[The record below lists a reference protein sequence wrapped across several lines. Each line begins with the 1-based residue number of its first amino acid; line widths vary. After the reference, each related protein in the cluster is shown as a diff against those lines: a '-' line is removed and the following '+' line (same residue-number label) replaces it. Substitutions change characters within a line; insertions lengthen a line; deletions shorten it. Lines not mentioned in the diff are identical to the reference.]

1 MFVQVG
7 VELAAR
13 TGRNPQYTYLQIGC
27 SRGQEQNMLSFAKS
41 CVGKPFSNSAMARS
55 LIWPRKTDNSSFF
68 CAELVAAI
76 LKHGGLIDRTSNPGS
91 ATPEGLHEL
100 YKNRAATTA
109 NPYLLRQSECQRN
122 LTTKSVV
129 TQKYYVPPMLR
140 TANRTPHQLQNLQQ
154 QQQQPRQQTVR
165 YASHD
170 MLLKSQTSLKVLNA
184 GTHSK
189 SALVSLPEGFTLNTL
204 DFRQR

>member
-1 MFVQVG
+1 M
-7 VELAAR
+7 LA
-13 TGRNPQYTYLQIGC
+13 
-27 SRGQEQNMLSFAKS
+27 FAKS

-76 LKHGGLIDRTSNPGS
+76 LKRGGLIDRTSNPGS

-109 NPYLLRQSECQRN
+109 NPYLLRQSECKRN
-122 LTTKSVV
+122 LTTTSVV
-129 TQKYYVPPMLR
+129 AQKFYTPPLLR
-140 TANRTPHQLQNLQQ
+140 TANRPSTHQLQNLQQ
-154 QQQQPRQQTVR
+154 QQQQQQPIQQTVR
-165 YASHD
+165 YASHG
-170 MLLKSQTSLKVLNA
+170 MSLQSQTSLKVLNA
-184 GTHSK
+184 GTRST
-189 SALVSLPEGFTLNTL
+189 STPVALPDGFTLNTL